1 MSSSIQAGMKTGI
14 NPSDLAGKKPLNFGK
29 WISNVIL
36 TLSTLFF
43 IFPFYWI
50 ITGAFKKQTTATAIP
65 PEWFPVHP
73 TLQNWSDLFKNA
85 VWRWTFNSFFISF
98 CEMAAVCLVAAL
110 AGYVLAKK
118 SFPGRKI
125 IFTMFVAAMALPKQ
139 VILVPLFTMLA
150 DFGWVNTYRGLILP
164 AIGWPFGVFLMKQF
178 SQTIPAEVIEASK
191 IDGCSEVR
199 MFSTII
205 LPLLT
210 PALGALAI
218 FTFIGSWNDYFSQL
232 IMTRST
238 SMMTLPMGIATLQ
251 GEYTTNYGVM
261 MAGAALA
268 SVPMIAIF
276 LTFQKAFTQGITMG
290 AVKG

>member
-1 MSSSIQAGMKTGI
+1 MKTGI